1 MNDVIADS
9 LTRIRNATRRRKE
22 ATKLVYSKTVE
33 AILGVLVDKGYI
45 ASYKADES
53 DTKRFIDVF
62 LKYDDHG
69 RPLITEIKRESKPG
83 RRVYRAAGDIK
94 KFKHGYGTIIIT
106 TSKGVLSN
114 DEAHKQ
120 NVGGEVLCTVW

>member
-45 ASYKADES
+45 DS
-53 DTKRFIDVF
+53 
-62 LKYDDHG
+62 
-69 RPLITEIKRESKPG
+69 
-83 RRVYRAAGDIK
+83 
-94 KFKHGYGTIIIT
+94 
-106 TSKGVLSN
+106 
-114 DEAHKQ
+114 
-120 NVGGEVLCTVW
+120 